1 MPAVKPTSVALT
13 NTLLDFLRSNAASPP
28 EHRCEVT
35 VATRL
40 SHDTRGF
47 NRMIRAIGD
56 LAYKGKIKRENVDG
70 WACVLSLPDA
80 APYKPRSRHSL
91 SRFTTDG

>member
-1 MPAVKPTSVALT
+1 MAKPTSVALT
-13 NTLLDFLRSNAASPP
+13 NTLLDFLRVNAASPP

-56 LAYKGKIKRENVDG
+56 LAYKGTIKRENVDN
-70 WACVLSLPDA
+70 WACVLSLPEPVIEEQAGD
-80 APYKPRSRHSL
+80 RERMS
-91 SRFTTDG
+91 DGSHC